1 METAYRKQRKA
12 AKLWKFNPGII
23 ARLLIGIVFLLMALM
38 TVAYFLYFG
47 PKAADLPCR
56 GCTGEARSVQVN
68 NFDLY
73 YRSVGER
80 GTQPPVVL
88 LHGGPGMSSQT
99 FKKSFDFLAENGY
112 EVIYYDQRGSG
123 NSQIR
128 PELDHYTIDQL
139 VSELETLRRDVIQA
153 ERIILVGHS
162 AGGALAQRY
171 ALEYP
176 NHIEKMIL
184 VAALP
189 ANGGFETSWIGL
201 DASLALINMVSGN
214 LPPADPQA
222 ADRWISEFGYQASLA
237 RLYDPAHPETI
248 QDFGYMSFAVNREL
262 TRSTFGGNFDERL
275 RQLPV
280 PTLVI
285 CGAADRSDFTG
296 PAMAQHFHD
305 VLPNSVLV
313 RFERSG
319 HWPYLEEPERFR
331 HVLIDFLGQVATSED

>member
-1 METAYRKQRKA
+1 METAYQKQIKA
-12 AKLWKFNPGII
+12 AKFWKFQPAMI
-23 ARLLIGIVFLLMALM
+23 ARSVVGIVFLFLALMA
-38 TVAYFLYFG
+38 VAYFRYFS

-56 GCTGEARSVQVN
+56 GCTGEARSVEVN

-80 GTQPPVVL
+80 GRQPPVVL

-99 FKKSFDFLAENGY
+99 FKKSFDFLADNGY

-128 PELDHYTIDQL
+128 PELDYYSIDQL
-139 VSELETLRRDVIQA
+139 VAELETLRRDVIQA
-153 ERIILVGHS
+153 EQIILMGHS

-176 NHIEKMIL
+176 NRVEKMIL

-189 ANGGFETSWIGL
+189 ANGGFETSWFGL
-201 DASLALINMVSGN
+201 DAFLALINMVSGN

-222 ADRWISEFGYQASLA
+222 ADRWIGEVGYQTSIA

-262 TRSTFGGNFDERL
+262 TRSTFGGSFDERL
-275 RQLPV
+275 QQLPV

-285 CGAADRSDFTG
+285 YGDADRSDFTG

-331 HVLIDFLGQVATSED
+331 QVLIDFLAQAATSED